1 MNENG
6 VRKTACFEIYA
17 EPLLETRIY
26 LYPNDLAKVFVHTL
40 LKMHSHTGRDA
51 SSDIKIN

>member
-6 VRKTACFEIYA
+6 VRKTACFEICVQ
-17 EPLLETRIY
+17 PLLETQIY
-26 LYPNDLAKVFVHTL
+26 LYPNDLAKVFFDTL
-40 LKMHSHTGRDA
+40 LKMHSHTGRDS